1 MDIIGT
7 IIMCTI
13 LLIMFFG
20 LMAFIATVGLMGVL
34 GWGLVIGGVIFGVY
48 ALVYM

>member
-20 LMAFIATVGLMGVL
+20 LMALIATVGFMGVF

-48 ALVYM
+48 SLFYL